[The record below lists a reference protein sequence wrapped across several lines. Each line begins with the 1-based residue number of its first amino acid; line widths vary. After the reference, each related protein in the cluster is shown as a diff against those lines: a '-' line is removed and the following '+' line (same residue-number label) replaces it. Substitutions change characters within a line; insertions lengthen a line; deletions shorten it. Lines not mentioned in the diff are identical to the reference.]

1 MGLGK
6 KIICATIGASI
17 GYGVTLALAL
27 KYAKESS
34 PVPEIVI
41 IPTIAG
47 CVIGVII
54 S

>member
-6 KIICATIGASI
+6 KIIGATIGASI
-17 GYGVTLALAL
+17 GYSVTLVIAL

-41 IPTIAG
+41 IPTIVG
-47 CVIGVII
+47 GVIGVII